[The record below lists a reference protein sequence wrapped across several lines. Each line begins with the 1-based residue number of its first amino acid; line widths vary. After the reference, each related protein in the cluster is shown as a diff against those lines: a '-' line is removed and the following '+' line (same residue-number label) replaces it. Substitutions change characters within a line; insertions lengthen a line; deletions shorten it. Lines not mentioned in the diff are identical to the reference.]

1 MSNVPF
7 NKISEDAFTRTQSLL
22 TVDELKARYL
32 FGIDLKDFNGNEMPP
47 ATIQHYID
55 SAVSFL
61 EHKLDIIILPTE
73 IEEHYDY
80 RSQDYTHF
88 NFLSLKKRPVSEVLD
103 LKAKFPNNV
112 ELVQYPLSWIV
123 LEKEA
128 GQIQLSPVEGTFS
141 GLIITQGG
149 SYIPLIYGSRE
160 YWPHLFKIKY
170 KAGFAPDCI
179 PTIINEMIGLQASIR
194 LFDIFGDLLLAPGIV
209 NENVAIDGASTG
221 KSKNVAGFKAR
232 IDSYR
237 DSLKDYMDTVKKY
250 YSGFSFVVA

>member
-1 MSNVPF
+1 M
-7 NKISEDAFTRTQSLL
+7 NKTSEDSFTRTESFI
-22 TVDELKARYL
+22 TVAQLKERYL
-32 FGIDLKDFNGNEMPP
+32 FGIDLKDGNGNEMPDSV
-47 ATIQHYID
+47 IQHYID

-61 EHKLDIIILPTE
+61 EHKLDIVIFPTE
-73 IEEHYDY
+73 FQEQYDY
-80 RSQDYTHF
+80 RAVDYTHF
-88 NFLSLKKRPVSEVLD
+88 NFLSTKKRPVAEVLE

-112 ELVQYPLSWIV
+112 ELVSYPKEWFV

-160 YWPHLFKIKY
+160 YWPHLFQLKY
-170 KAGFAPDCI
+170 KAGFDADCI

-194 LFDIFGDLLLAPGIV
+194 LFDIFGDLLIAPGIV
-209 NENVAIDGASTG
+209 NENVSIDGAATG
-221 KSKNVAGFKAR
+221 KSKNVAGFKTR
-232 IDSYR
+232 IDSYKE
-237 DSLKDYMDTVKKY
+237 SLKDYMDTVKKF